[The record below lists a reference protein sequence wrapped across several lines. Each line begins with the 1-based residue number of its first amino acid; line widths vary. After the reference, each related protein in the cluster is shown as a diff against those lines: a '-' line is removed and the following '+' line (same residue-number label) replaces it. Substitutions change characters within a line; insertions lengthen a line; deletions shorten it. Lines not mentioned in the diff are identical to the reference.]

1 MASLDRPS
9 DAARGRISMGNDPV
23 EVDSKH
29 YKVEFE
35 NEHVRVLRI
44 TYGPKEM
51 SEMHAHPN
59 GVGVFLTDGEA
70 RFHFED
76 GTSEDMSWKAGEAAW
91 FPAASHNPENLGNGP
106 IELIEVELKS

>member
-1 MASLDRPS
+1 M
-9 DAARGRISMGNDPV
+9 GRDPV

-35 NEHVRVLRI
+35 NEQVRVLRI

-91 FPAASHNPENLGNGP
+91 FPAASHNPENLGDGP

>member
-1 MASLDRPS
+1 
-9 DAARGRISMGNDPV
+9 MGSDPV

-51 SEMHAHPN
+51 SEMHAHPD
-59 GVGVFLTDGEA
+59 GVGVFLTNAEA

-76 GTSEDMSWKAGEAAW
+76 GTSEDISVKAGAAAW
-91 FPAASHNPENLGNGP
+91 SLLSLTIRRILGAGP

>member
-1 MASLDRPS
+1 MGLDP
-9 DAARGRISMGNDPV
+9 I

-51 SEMHAHPN
+51 SEMHEHPN
-59 GVGVFLTDGEA
+59 GVGVFLTSGEA
-70 RFHFED
+70 RFHSED
-76 GTSEDMSWKAGEAAW
+76 GTSEDISWKAGDAAW
-91 FPAASHNPENLGNGP
+91 FPATKHNPENLSDEP